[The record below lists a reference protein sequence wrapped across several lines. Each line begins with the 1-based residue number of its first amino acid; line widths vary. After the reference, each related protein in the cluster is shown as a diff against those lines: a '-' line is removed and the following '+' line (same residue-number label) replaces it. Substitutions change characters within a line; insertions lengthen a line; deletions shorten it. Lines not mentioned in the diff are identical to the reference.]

1 MARKRKAGD
10 GTVRQRKDGRWEGRI
25 VIGYDDNG
33 YPKTKN
39 VLAKTKKECVEKL
52 QKLKEEC
59 GGLKP
64 EKVRS
69 EMPFGDWL
77 TYWYENH
84 SKPKIRPT
92 TQETYESRIRLHI
105 IPEIGDIP
113 LNKLTQNDLQQFYGR
128 LKKSGRKRFT
138 DKCGEGLSDRMVRMC
153 HATCR
158 SALEKAAQDGLIRV
172 NPAIG
177 CKLPPKKAREM
188 QVLTR
193 EELQRFLIQAKF
205 EGYYEAFLLDLATGL
220 RRLLQCGA
228 AGGVAH
234 AHHPVGQ
241 PFAVLVSKA
250 LPAIFLEPTIE
261 LLQIILRQLVQRD
274 VPDLRDDV
282 QADAALIGFLRGGTD
297 LGLGVILVPVCQP
310 VPEGHL
316 GPHLL
321 RLQSAAFFLE
331 LLELLDAL
339 LLGFGEDIFRLGI
352 AVVIV
357 ADDDA
362 SLPAPIFALSYGSV
376 SGFSLSCHGF
386 NSFPKM
392 SSMKPPTM
400 PEAVF
405 CISGVTWV

>member
-59 GGLKP
+59 GELKP

-84 SKPKIRPT
+84 SKTKIRPT

-105 IPEIGDIP
+105 IPEIGSIP

-128 LKKSGRKRFT
+128 LKKSGRKRFA
-138 DKCGEGLSDRMVRMC
+138 DKYGEGLSDRMVRMC

-158 SALEKAAQDGLIRV
+158 STLEKAVQDGLIRV

-193 EELQRFLIQAKF
+193 EELQRFLIQAIMPGIF
-205 EGYYEAFLLDLATGL
+205 SGMFMALTYSLDD
-220 RRLLQCGA
+220 
-228 AGGVAH
+228 
-234 AHHPVGQ
+234 
-241 PFAVLVSKA
+241 FAVTFFVTGNGFSTLSVEIYSRARQGIDLEINA
-250 LPAIFLEPTIE
+250 LSTVMFLF
-261 LLQIILRQLVQRD
+261 V
-274 VPDLRDDV
+274 
-282 QADAALIGFLRGGTD
+282 
-297 LGLGVILVPVCQP
+297 
-310 VPEGHL
+310 
-316 GPHLL
+316 
-321 RLQSAAFFLE
+321 
-331 LLELLDAL
+331 L
-339 LLGFGEDIFRLGI
+339 LLVGTYYFITTKKSRRKNHR
-352 AVVIV
+352 VIGGLV
-357 ADDDA
+357 
-362 SLPAPIFALSYGSV
+362 
-376 SGFSLSCHGF
+376 
-386 NSFPKM
+386 K
-392 SSMKPPTM
+392 
-400 PEAVF
+400 
-405 CISGVTWV
+405 